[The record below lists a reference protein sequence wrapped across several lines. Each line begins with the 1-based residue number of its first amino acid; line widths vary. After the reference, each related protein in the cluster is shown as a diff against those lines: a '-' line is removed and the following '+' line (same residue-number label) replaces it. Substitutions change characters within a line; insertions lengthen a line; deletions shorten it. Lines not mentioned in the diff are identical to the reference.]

1 MNNMEITQLEQMIR
15 WLDEERKRDKAQIAA
30 LNERAE
36 QQMQLIQAQSTEIE
50 SMRQEIVTL
59 RTDIRRTDDYP
70 GMIETT
76 HRDLNGM
83 VEALKT
89 LTRRERQEAETTR
102 RAEIEMLND
111 MISEVDKKI
120 RPLFRYEEQLAARA
134 AGEQRLQGQVQTT
147 SNTLSDLSKRTEDRL
162 QSIVYLEEQRRA
174 DTRRIAEVE
183 GELPGLRKRGDEL
196 VARLI
201 RLEDNIRK
209 LPARVDE
216 AIQVAKSYEPRI
228 EELRVAD
235 FQREQRVKK
244 YLDQAQQVDGEVQRL
259 VEQTQR
265 YALLYNQN
273 KQALESLTAFE
284 VRLEKRQNEIAEMQ
298 RLTEDR
304 LLRQWEEWQGIF
316 ARDWQKRAVAEED
329 RWRRQDL
336 DNQKTVAR
344 FTGIDEQIV
353 LHYQELVSLWEDAL
367 VNVERWSRAL
377 QDLVKPSQAQ
387 PAEHLKSLRR
397 YAEEKRKELI
407 LPG

>member
-1 MNNMEITQLEQMIR
+1 MEITQLEQMIR

-30 LNERAE
+30 LNERVE
-36 QQMQLIQAQSTEIE
+36 QQLQLIQSQSTDIE

-70 GMIETT
+70 GIIETT
-76 HRDLNGM
+76 QRDLSSTIE
-83 VEALKT
+83 VLKT
-89 LTRRERQEAETTR
+89 QTRRERVEADQTR

-111 MISEVDKKI
+111 MIAELDKKI
-120 RPLFRYEEQLAARA
+120 RPLFRYEEQLVARA
-134 AGEQRLQGQVQTT
+134 AGEQRLQGQVQTVT
-147 SNTLSDLSKRTEDRL
+147 NAVSDLSKRTEDRL

-201 RLEDNIRK
+201 RLEDSIRK

-216 AIQVAKSYEPRI
+216 AIEVAKSYEPRI

-244 YLDQAQQVDGEVQRL
+244 YLEQAEHVEGEVQRL

-273 KQALESLTAFE
+273 KQALESLAAFE
-284 VRLEKRQNEIAEMQ
+284 GRLEKRQNEIAEMQ

-304 LLRQWEEWQGIF
+304 LMRQWEEWQATF
-316 ARDWQKRAVAEED
+316 ARDWQKRGVAEED

-336 DNQKTVAR
+336 SNQNAMGHITQ
-344 FTGIDEQIV
+344 IDEQIA
-353 LHYQELVSLWEDAL
+353 LHYQELVALWEESLA
-367 VNVERWSRAL
+367 NVDRWSRAI
-377 QDLVKPSQAQ
+377 QDTVKPSQAQ
-387 PAEHLKSLRR
+387 PSERLKNLRR

-407 LPG
+407 

>member
-1 MNNMEITQLEQMIR
+1 MEITQLEQMIR
-15 WLDEERKRDKAQIAA
+15 WLDEERKRDKAQIAS

-36 QQMQLIQAQSTEIE
+36 QQMQLIQAQSTEME
-50 SMRQEIVTL
+50 SLRQQIVTL

-76 HRDLNGM
+76 QRDLGSSL
-83 VEALKT
+83 EALKT
-89 LTRRERQEAETTR
+89 QTRRERQEAEQTR
-102 RAEIEMLND
+102 RGEIEMLND
-111 MISEVDKKI
+111 MIAELDKRI

-134 AGEQRLQGQVQTT
+134 AGEQRLQGQVQVT
-147 SNTLSDLSKRTEDRL
+147 SNSLSDLSKRTEDRL

-196 VARLI
+196 IVRLI

-244 YLDQAQQVDGEVQRL
+244 YLEQAEQVEGEVLRL

-273 KQALESLTAFE
+273 KQALESLNAFE

-298 RLTEDR
+298 RITEDR
-304 LLRQWEEWQGIF
+304 LLRQWEEWQATF
-316 ARDWQKRAVAEED
+316 ARDWQKRAVTEED

-336 DNQKTVAR
+336 DNHKTTDR
-344 FTGIDEQIV
+344 FTQFDEQIV
-353 LHYQELVSLWEDAL
+353 LHYQELVALWEESLA
-367 VNVERWSRAL
+367 NVERWSRAL
-377 QDLVKPSQAQ
+377 QDTVKPSQAQ
-387 PAEHLKSLRR
+387 PGEHLKNLRR

-407 LPG
+407 